1 MSSPTVSRNPPSIL
15 PPSRTPDCVPGLP
28 QPIFDPGANRTVGG
42 RMLEREQ
49 RVAFHGSS
57 GRGGAQPPRAPR
69 GSADRGPDVEPFGR
83 SSREA
88 FATYRRGARRADDA
102 RPRGTRQRSVT
113 TLFVE
118 LLRVL
123 RGSGTAVVGGIAL
136 GTAATLLKLVPPMA
150 TKVAVDQVL
159 LERGLPDWLPGWLPQ
174 WLPVPSSPLG
184 RLLVLVA
191 AVMTVILAGS
201 LCSLAGRWLVTVTTK
216 RVQERM
222 RREVFAHAS
231 RLPLHRIHDLRSGGA
246 AALLRDDAGGVGELV
261 MTMLFN
267 PWRAVVQFAGGLVIL
282 VWIDWRLLVFA
293 LLIVPAVLF
302 SSSLWN
308 RRLRPLH
315 RDLRAWRADIDA
327 RMAEVFGGMRVVRA
341 FGRQRRE
348 AARYARDN
356 HLTVRMEM
364 LAWWWGRLVE
374 LMWDMLLPGA
384 SAVLLLYG
392 GNEVL
397 AGRITPGDLVMFLVF
412 MAMLLEPVAV
422 IAGTLTQLQSN
433 LAGFDR
439 VLDLLAEPRDMATAL
454 PGIRLPKG
462 EVAGRITLEEVA
474 FRYPGTET
482 DVLHGITLDVLP
494 GETIALVGRSGAG
507 KTTLTNLVAR
517 FYDPTAG
524 VLRLDGRDLRGIDI
538 DDYRALLG
546 VVEQDVF
553 LFDGSVAENIA
564 YARRGA
570 TRDEIVAAA
579 RAAHADEFVS
589 ALTHGYETLIG
600 ERGVRLSGGQRQR
613 LAIARAIL
621 ADARILILDE
631 ATSNLDSESER
642 FIQAS
647 LAALLRGRTSFVIA
661 HRLSTVRHADRILV
675 MDGGRISEVG
685 DHESLLGAGGLYAEM
700 VALQEGV
707 TS

>member
-1 MSSPTVSRNPPSIL
+1 M
-15 PPSRTPDCVPGLP
+15 
-28 QPIFDPGANRTVGG
+28 
-42 RMLEREQ
+42 
-49 RVAFHGSS
+49 AFHGSS
-57 GRGGAQPPRAPR
+57 GQGAAPGPRDGRRA
-69 GSADRGPDVEPFGR
+69 ADRGPDLDPATR
-83 SSREA
+83 SSRAA
-88 FATYRRGARRADDA
+88 FADYRRSGGRPADAQPRA
-102 RPRGTRQRSVT
+102 PRQRSVT
-113 TLFVE
+113 TLFFE

-123 RGSGTAVVGGIAL
+123 RGSGIAVAVGIAL

-159 LERGLPDWLPGWLPQ
+159 LGRGLPDWLPTWLP
-174 WLPVPSSPLG
+174 LPASPLG
-184 RLLVLVA
+184 RLLVLVGG
-191 AVMTVILAGS
+191 VMAVILAGS
-201 LCSLAGRWLVTVTTK
+201 LASLAGRWLVTVTTK

-246 AALLRDDAGGVGELV
+246 AAVLRDDAGGVGELV

-267 PWRAVVQFAGGLVIL
+267 PWRAVVQFTGGLVIL
-282 VWIDWRLLVFA
+282 AWIDWRMLLFA
-293 LLIVPAVLF
+293 LLLVPAVLF

-348 AARYARDN
+348 AARYARAN
-356 HLTVRMEM
+356 HVTVRMEM

-374 LMWDMLLPGA
+374 LVWDMLLPGA

-392 GNEVL
+392 GMEVL
-397 AGRITPGDLVMFLVF
+397 AGRLTPGDLVMFLVF

-439 VLDLLAEPRDMATAL
+439 VLDILAEPRDMATAL
-454 PGIRLPKG
+454 PGVRLPKRD
-462 EVAGRITLEEVA
+462 VAGRITLEDVA
-474 FRYPGTET
+474 FRYPGTAA
-482 DVLHGITLDVLP
+482 DVLHGVSIDVRP

-524 VLRLDGRDLRGIDI
+524 MIRLDGRDLRAIDI

-553 LFDGSVAENIA
+553 LFDGTVAENIA

-570 TRDEIVAAA
+570 TREDVVAAA
-579 RAAHADEFVS
+579 RAAHADAFVS
-589 ALTHGYETLIG
+589 GLPLGYETRVG

-642 FIQAS
+642 LIQAS
-647 LAALLRGRTSFVIA
+647 LTTLLHGRTSFVIA
-661 HRLSTVRHADRILV
+661 HRLSTVRNADRILV
-675 MDGGRISEVG
+675 MENGRITEVG
-685 DHESLLGAGGLYAEM
+685 DHLSLLEAGGRYAEM

-707 TS
+707 AT